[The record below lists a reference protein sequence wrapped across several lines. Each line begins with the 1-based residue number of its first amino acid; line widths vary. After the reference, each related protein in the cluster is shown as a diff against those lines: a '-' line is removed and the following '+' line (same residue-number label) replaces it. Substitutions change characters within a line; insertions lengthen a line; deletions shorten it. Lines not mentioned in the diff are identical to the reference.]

1 MRLEDCLEVNN
12 LKKTRLDKNLRQWQL
27 SLMAQLTISRISQI
41 EQGAPARNREKELLA
56 GALDLDVQTIWPEY
70 PNK

>member
-27 SLMAQLTISRISQI
+27 SLMAQITISRISQI
-41 EQGAPARNREKELLA
+41 EQGAPARKREKELLA
-56 GALDLDVQTIWPEY
+56 GALGVDVQTIWPEHL
-70 PNK
+70 KK